1 MSVKHYVFSKTLT
14 RESYGLMPIEIV
26 YSNGVAEGRKC
37 SPDHSTVFIYM
48 ELVQVYFLELYW
60 FYCFFLKWSKVKKCK
75 L

>member
-1 MSVKHYVFSKTLT
+1 
-14 RESYGLMPIEIV
+14 MPIEIV

-37 SPDHSTVFIYM
+37 SPDHSTVFIYI